1 MPEYFVLIIR
11 HAFFVVNPYSSPS
24 LKSSS
29 IGMSWRGRGA
39 VLDPKII
46 EFSNSAEYGVSVQ
59 GDFSKLE
66 TKMVNN
72 GYKFKA

>member
-1 MPEYFVLIIR
+1 M
-11 HAFFVVNPYSSPS
+11 
-24 LKSSS
+24 
-29 IGMSWRGRGA
+29 GWRGRGV
-39 VLDPKII
+39 VLDSKII

-72 GYKFKA
+72 GHTFKKHRSPVEK